1 MKLLDF
7 LEDIV
12 TMKITL
18 SFTKESFSSF
28 IIQFVTSTTKT
39 TTAYDNCITNHSYNR
54 QNCLNKLRE
63 NLIKLD
69 FGSMTNH
76 EGPMQS
82 NGGDSAGCSVESSPV
97 DSLLDDQGEFI
108 SI

>member
-1 MKLLDF
+1 MRKSP
-7 LEDIV
+7 
-12 TMKITL
+12 
-18 SFTKESFSSF
+18 SFTSFLYSLNSSSSSFSF
-28 IIQFVTSTTKT
+28 IIQFVTSTTT
-39 TTAYDNCITNHSYNR
+39 YDNCVTNHSYNR
-54 QNCLNKLRE
+54 QNCLRQRRE

-108 SI
+108 IVS